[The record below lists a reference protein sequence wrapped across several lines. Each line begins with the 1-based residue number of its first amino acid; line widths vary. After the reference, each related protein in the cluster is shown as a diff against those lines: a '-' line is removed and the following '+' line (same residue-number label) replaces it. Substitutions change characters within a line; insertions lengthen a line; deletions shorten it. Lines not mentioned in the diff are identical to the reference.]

1 MLFAWILTI
10 LALFVSWLWNVRLRS
25 SNSHRPYKVLH
36 KPIQDL
42 QADFVVVG
50 AGPGGLAASKCL
62 IEHEKECLVLVIE
75 RGMDPSPAGP
85 FPRIT
90 GVAHRH
96 NLLSY
101 AVESVGSKL
110 DSGWYVEYPLRYG
123 RNEGDDD
130 VPCSVAP
137 YPRGCAV
144 GGTSNMDWA
153 LYFPP
158 VPAKVGL
165 KPIEAVIVPHAF
177 AVSRNPLSW
186 GFAESAGAV
195 LKRKHLS
202 SFSEPYM
209 RNSVFPGLLRID
221 KYGCRLSLSHHLM
234 SQQSPSFSILEGCE
248 VTGFSFDDKGT
259 VTSVQCRSVDSQIF
273 KVIVRKGVI
282 LSAGVI
288 GTARIIRQ
296 VFPKLQ
302 EHFFVRDSIALP
314 LIFRA
319 RPGISD
325 DRRNLRSF
333 TAQIMWWV
341 ARRGPFL
348 NAVCDTLAVVD
359 LPSLGSRAELVVFL
373 LPFGGRDPTLYRRL
387 GLDRILGMFAEGFMM
402 FLTLRGVDGA
412 CFELSAESPGKEV
425 ERRKEFHPLFDRVIS
440 FPASTMSPSTL
451 TNVVAAFMD
460 GIQLCRKIVAEPPL
474 AHFSTGQEAVDVTL
488 CADPTRAVQY
498 VQLMRKPPSKLK
510 ECQRASAPALLAWAK
525 ESSRTPAY
533 MEAYIRRHA
542 IWFGFGSG
550 SCAASLANGDESFRV
565 SGTQNM
571 FIGDCSGV
579 TEKMWRAGGGDTLS
593 AGSVSTAMALG
604 NAAAMEL
611 LSL

>member
-1 MLFAWILTI
+1 MLLAWILTL
-10 LALFVSWLWNVRLRS
+10 LALFASWLWNLQLRS
-25 SNSHRPYKVLH
+25 SNSHRPYKVLQ

-42 QADFVVVG
+42 QVDFVVVG

-62 IEHEKECLVLVIE
+62 IEHEKESLVLVIE

-85 FPRIT
+85 FPKIT
-90 GVAHRH
+90 GIAHMH
-96 NLLSY
+96 NLLSH

-110 DSGWYVEYPLRYG
+110 DSGWYVDYPLRHG

-130 VPCSVAP
+130 VPSSVAP

-158 VPAKVGL
+158 VPAKAGM
-165 KPIEAVIVPHAF
+165 KATEAVSVPHAF
-177 AVSRNPLSW
+177 AISRSPLSW
-186 GFAESAGAV
+186 GFAESAGAI

-202 SFSEPYM
+202 SLSEPYM

-221 KYGCRLSLSHHLM
+221 KYGCRLSLSHYLM
-234 SQQSPSFSILEGCE
+234 SQQSSSFSILEGCE
-248 VTGFSFDDKGT
+248 VTGFSFNDKGT
-259 VTSVQCRSVDSQIF
+259 VTSVQCKSVDSHIF
-273 KVIVRKGVI
+273 RVTVRKGVI

-302 EHFFVRDSIALP
+302 EHFFVRDSIAVP

-319 RPGISD
+319 RRGISD

-333 TAQIMWWV
+333 MAHIMWWV
-341 ARRGPFL
+341 LRRGPFL

-373 LPFGGRDPTLYRRL
+373 LPFGGRDPILYRQL
-387 GLDRILGMFAEGFMM
+387 GLDRILGMFTDGFMM
-402 FLTLRGVDGA
+402 FLTLRGVDGT
-412 CFELSAESPGKEV
+412 CFELSTESSGKEE
-425 ERRKEFHPLFDRVIS
+425 ERRKESHPLFDRVLS
-440 FPASTMSPSTL
+440 FPASTMSPAML
-451 TNVVAAFMD
+451 TKVVAAFMD

-488 CADPTRAVQY
+488 CADPKRAVQY

-510 ECQRASAPALLAWAK
+510 ESQRANAPALLAWAK

-542 IWFGFGSG
+542 LWLGFGCG
-550 SCAASLANGDESFRV
+550 SCAASLANDDESLRV
-565 SGTQNM
+565 SGTTNM

-579 TEKMWRAGGGDTLS
+579 TEKMWKAGGSDTLS

-604 NAAAMEL
+604 KAAAMEL
-611 LSL
+611 LAL